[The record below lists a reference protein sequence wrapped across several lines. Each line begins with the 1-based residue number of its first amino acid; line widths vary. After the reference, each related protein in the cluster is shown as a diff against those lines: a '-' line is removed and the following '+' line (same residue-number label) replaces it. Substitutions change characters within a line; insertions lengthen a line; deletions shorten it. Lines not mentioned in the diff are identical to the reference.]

1 MDFVHAKPVEAALF
15 YRLWNMMPVHNCHIL
30 SHFVTNCH
38 GGAEPGIGGAE
49 PGIHVGNSPAQH
61 LLVFSNVLSK
71 GYIQQQEGCKYP
83 TEYSDS

>member
-1 MDFVHAKPVEAALF
+1 MRSRWKPRYFIGYGTRCRSTTVTF
-15 YRLWNMMPVHNCHIL
+15 CHIS
-30 SHFVTNCH
+30 SHFVTNRH

-49 PGIHVGNSPAQH
+49 PGIRVGNSPAQN